1 MSVSLR
7 LSRGGS
13 KKRPFYRIVAADK
26 RSPRD
31 GRFIERL
38 GTYNPMKPKDSPER
52 VLFDE
57 ERIKYWLSVGAQPT
71 NRVAKFLSEKKLV
84 EKPVVYEQTK
94 KNKPKA
100 KTLEKIKAKEEKL
113 QNKQAQPAEAPKPA
127 QEAQPAEAP
136 KPAQEAQPAEAPKP
150 AQEAQPAE
158 APKPAQEAQPAEAP
172 KPAQEAQPAEAPK
185 LLLNPLKL
193 QNLLN
198 PLKLQNQRKKLNPLK
213 LQNQRKKLNPLKLQN
228 QRKKLNPLK
237 LQNQR
242 KKLKLQNLR

>member
-38 GTYNPMKPKDSPER
+38 GTYNPMKPKNSPER
-52 VLFDE
+52 VLFDV
-57 ERIKYWLSVGAQPT
+57 ERIKYWLSVGAKPT

-84 EKPVVYEQTK
+84 EKPVIYEQTK

-113 QNKQAQPAEAPKPA
+113 QNKQAQPTEAPKPA
-127 QEAQPAEAP
+127 QEAQPSEAP
-136 KPAQEAQPAEAPKP
+136 GLHPALPQTRAPGKAREDP
-150 AQEAQPAE
+150 
-158 APKPAQEAQPAEAP
+158 
-172 KPAQEAQPAEAPK
+172 
-185 LLLNPLKL
+185 LGNPGVRQASLASLGFLKL
-193 QNLLN
+193 
-198 PLKLQNQRKKLNPLK
+198 PGV
-213 LQNQRKKLNPLKLQN
+213 
-228 QRKKLNPLK
+228 
-237 LQNQR
+237 
-242 KKLKLQNLR
+242 